1 MLSTFLS
8 QLQSYFSKY
17 FVVGSFCPMLV
28 FAFVNGLT
36 AYFLFG
42 AWRRWVDVN
51 FFKSDIGRGAF
62 VTTSLVVAIV
72 LAGYVLSS
80 LSTFL
85 RRLMEGEWWDPLAKL
100 FIPAQNRRRQ
110 RLIDNLTKAAMDI
123 VDLRDAPRWE
133 QSIRDS
139 RDIGRLQR
147 RGTEFQPPTP
157 DPLKNRLNTLEK
169 RRGKNEI
176 VAAEQLHT
184 CADQIGDRF
193 RNNDVD
199 FSPYLERQHQRLGAL
214 IDYAKQR
221 AQARHSRLLNAL
233 NSNFGTQEV
242 APTKMGNV
250 ANTIQSYALR
260 RYHCNLEIIWSNL
273 QRIVQ
278 KDEKAL
284 AALQEAK
291 TQLDFLVA
299 CCWLTLLWA
308 AAWTLVLG
316 LIEPSRKGFLA
327 AALGGPI
334 IAYVWYRAAAEQY
347 RSFADIAMTTL
358 DAFRFD
364 LLREMRLGAPSDI
377 EGERYLWE
385 SIDRLTTY
393 GEVRNFRYELPK
405 QTLVQ

>member
-42 AWRRWVDVN
+42 AWRGWVHTNILGSDV
-51 FFKSDIGRGAF
+51 GRGAF
-62 VTTSLVVAIV
+62 LTTSLVVAIV

-85 RRLMEGEWWDPLAKL
+85 RRLVEGEWWAPLARL

-110 RLIDNLTKAAMDI
+110 RLIDNVTTAAMDI

-147 RGTEFQPPTP
+147 RGTQFQPPAA
-157 DPLKNRLNTLEK
+157 DALENRLRTLEGS
-169 RRGKNEI
+169 RGKNEI
-176 VAAEQLHT
+176 VAADDLVT
-184 CADQIGDRF
+184 CAGEMGERF

-199 FSPYLERQHQRLGAL
+199 FSPYLEHQHQRLGAL
-214 IDYAKQR
+214 TDYAKER

-233 NSNFGTQEV
+233 NSSFGTQEV

-260 RYHCNLEIIWSNL
+260 RYHCNFEIIWSNL

-278 KDEKAL
+278 KDEKAQ
-284 AALQEAK
+284 AALQESK

-308 AAWTLVLG
+308 AVWALILG

-327 AALGGPI
+327 VALGGPI
-334 IAYVWYRAAAEQY
+334 IAYIWYRAAAEQY

-364 LLREMRLGAPSDI
+364 LLREMRLSAPSDV
-377 EGERYLWE
+377 ESERYLWE

-393 GEVRNFRYELPK
+393 GEDRNFRYELPK
-405 QTLVQ
+405 QS